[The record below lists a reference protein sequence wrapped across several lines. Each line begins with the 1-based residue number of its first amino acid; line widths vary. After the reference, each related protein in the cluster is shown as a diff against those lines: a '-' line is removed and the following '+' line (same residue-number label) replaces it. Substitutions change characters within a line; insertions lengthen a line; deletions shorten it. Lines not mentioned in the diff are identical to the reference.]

1 MLANSKIR
9 TKLITI
15 FLLIGLIPV
24 GIIGLANLYSSKS
37 ALQKKAFNQL
47 VSLRDARKAQIEA
60 YQGKRLADV
69 SGLATD
75 PTIREAMNAFDR
87 AFDMGPKSKRYQSVD
102 KKYSAWLTQ
111 YEKENG
117 YYDFLLISAIGDVLY
132 TVGKRA
138 DFATD
143 IIEGEFSGENI
154 SELFALVDSTGLAM
168 VDFAPYT
175 PSDSAPAAFVGAPVK
190 DSDGYLIGIVALQL
204 PMDRIAKLE
213 HANRNYYQEGISFL
227 ELSQKALSLYVNQ
240 KTDEQADQLRKLVSN
255 CTIKDVTLSPTYRSP
270 FDLLLDTPK
279 SEIWRRR

>member
-37 ALQKKAFNQL
+37 TLQKKAFNQL

-60 YQGKRLADV
+60 YLGERLADV

-87 AFDMGPKSKRYQSVD
+87 AFDMGTKSKRYQSVD

-138 DFATD
+138 DFATG
-143 IIEGEFSGENI
+143 IIGGEFSGENI

-190 DSDGYLIGIVALQL
+190 DSDGYLIGIMALQL
-204 PMDRIAKLE
+204 PMDRI
-213 HANRNYYQEGISFL
+213 NDIMQERSGLGETGETFL
-227 ELSQKALSLYVNQ
+227 VGPDSLMRS
-240 KTDEQADQLRKLVSN
+240 D
-255 CTIKDVTLSPTYRSP
+255 SP
-270 FDLLLDTPK
+270 F
-279 SEIWRRR
+279 SG